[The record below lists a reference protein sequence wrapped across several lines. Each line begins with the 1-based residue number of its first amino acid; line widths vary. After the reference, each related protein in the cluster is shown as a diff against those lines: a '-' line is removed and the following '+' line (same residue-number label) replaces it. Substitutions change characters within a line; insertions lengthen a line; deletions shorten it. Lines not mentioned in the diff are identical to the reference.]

1 MLVKAS
7 VTLLCDAADESALL
21 ITLYA
26 CFTQSE
32 QVMYVGR
39 PVASPDTTCGSV
51 AMMLFRLR
59 VPSTLS
65 ICVNK
70 SVTQSVLLLVL
81 RIPEDGTLANQSMT
95 YR

>member
-1 MLVKAS
+1 MKDEPQVLVKAS
-7 VTLLCDAADESALL
+7 VTLLCDPAAESALL

-32 QVMYVGR
+32 QVMYEGR
-39 PVASPDTTCGSV
+39 PDACPDTTCGSV
-51 AMMLFRLR
+51 ATMLLMLS

-81 RIPEDGTLANQSMT
+81 SVRQ
-95 YR
+95 